1 LEHVNA
7 IIASYWERNVR
18 MLRWSGLRVE
28 GREGLEGRK
37 RVREVIGGCS
47 DYWHH

>member
-1 LEHVNA
+1 
-7 IIASYWERNVR
+7 
-18 MLRWSGLRVE
+18 MVE
-28 GREGLEGRK
+28 GREGLEGMK